1 MKQLSKAF
9 RFERFNSIVSVSSS
23 CELNLNGWLRLGVAS
38 VRGVSSVDCIW
49 GSGVL
54 EISLETY
61 FD

>member
-1 MKQLSKAF
+1 MKQLSKTF
-9 RFERFNSIVSVSSS
+9 RFDRFNSIVS